1 MRTTV
6 LAAALVLA
14 ACGGEP
20 PVTRTAWKLE
30 TDLSTVGY
38 VSIKAGDFAETNAFG
53 RVVGR
58 VEPTGEARISIDL
71 DTVETNVDIR
81 NERMR
86 KVFFE
91 TKTYPEA
98 VVTLALDPAALQ
110 ELGVG
115 DRLRIDAP
123 LTLALHG
130 ETAEYDAAMFV
141 TRASADRVTV
151 DLVRPILVDA
161 REFGLENGLNE
172 LMALAGLP
180 SITPTAPVTA
190 SLVFTRA
197 DD

>member
-86 KVFFE
+86 KVFFK

-115 DRLRIDAP
+115 DRVRIDAP